1 MFNVYQYEKLE
12 QDEFK
17 RVNSTNNHPK
27 KIEKYLSK
35 LDTYSML
42 IDTFCLEE
50 REEKAYKYK
59 LRVVT
64 FMEQAAEHPE
74 EYVLP
79 DEFNGGVQAKKVHMN
94 LLGKERFKFTTNAKD
109 EERIKVFE

>member
-1 MFNVYQYEKLE
+1 
-12 QDEFK
+12 
-17 RVNSTNNHPK
+17 
-27 KIEKYLSK
+27 
-35 LDTYSML
+35 
-42 IDTFCLEE
+42 
-50 REEKAYKYK
+50 
-59 LRVVT
+59 
-64 FMEQAAEHPE
+64 MEQAAEHPE

>member
-1 MFNVYQYEKLE
+1 LL
-12 QDEFK
+12 
-17 RVNSTNNHPK
+17 NS
-27 KIEKYLSK
+27 
-35 LDTYSML
+35 
-42 IDTFCLEE
+42 LEE
-50 REEKAYKYK
+50 RDDKAYKYK

-79 DEFNGGVQAKKVHMN
+79 DEFSGGVQAKKQQMR

-109 EERIKVFE
+109 DERIYVRNKTVNFLGCYRVKQNLRYSAFEHY